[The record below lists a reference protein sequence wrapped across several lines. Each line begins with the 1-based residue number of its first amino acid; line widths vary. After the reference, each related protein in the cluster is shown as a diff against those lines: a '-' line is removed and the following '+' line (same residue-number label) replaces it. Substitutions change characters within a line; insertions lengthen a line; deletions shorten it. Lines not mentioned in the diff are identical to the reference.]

1 MITLILIS
9 VAAFFKAVADK
20 VDHHFDT
27 SIFKNLN
34 PNFWDRDISSEKA
47 KRIFNYK
54 IDAWHL
60 SQSAMIICMI
70 VAWSLHN
77 KSFIAWYWQV
87 LIAGTVWNLVF
98 NLFYNKI
105 LSRK

>member
-1 MITLILIS
+1 MEFLSEILLI
-9 VAAFFKAVADK
+9 VAAISKAVADT

-27 SIFKNLN
+27 SIFRKLN

-60 SQSAMIICMI
+60 SQSLMI
-70 VAWSLHN
+70 VAM
-77 KSFIAWYWQV
+77 IAATVFHVPKLEWYYEIA
-87 LIAGTVWNLVF
+87 IAGTAWNIVF
-98 NLFYNKI
+98 NTFYNKI
-105 LSRK
+105 LI